1 MKRTVNRFPDEL
13 KKRIV
18 EEYVTTCQTQRELM
32 LKYNFR
38 GMGSLSRWMRTFG
51 ISKPTQKE
59 IDLQQQMKIEATQK
73 TKRELELENR
83 IQELE
88 KDLDTERFRTKALNT
103 MINIIERDL
112 KIPVRKKFGTKQ

>member
-1 MKRTVNRFPDEL
+1 MKRTLNRFTDDL
-13 KKRIV
+13 KKKIV
-18 EEYVTTCQTQRELM
+18 EEFLTTCQTQREIM
-32 LKYNFR
+32 LKYNVR
-38 GMGSLSRWMRTFG
+38 GMGTISKWRRTFG
-51 ISKPTQKE
+51 ISKPIQKE
-59 IDLQQQMKIEATQK
+59 IDLQQQMRKEATQK
-73 TKRELELENR
+73 TKRELELEAR